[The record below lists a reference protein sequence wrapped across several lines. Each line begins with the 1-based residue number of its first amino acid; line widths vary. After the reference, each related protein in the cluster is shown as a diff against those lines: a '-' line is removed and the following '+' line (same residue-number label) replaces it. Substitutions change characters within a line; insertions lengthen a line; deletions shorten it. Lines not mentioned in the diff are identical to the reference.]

1 MNWKNYSIKILREI
15 EKRKIHSKKELNEL
29 KLKTCRELRLKEM
42 PSNATILSH
51 AKKTKKELIQ
61 LLKTKPIRS
70 ISGIASVAIMPEPK
84 KCPGECSYCPNSLVE
99 SIVPKSYTG
108 LEPAT
113 MRAIANSFDPKKQI
127 KNRIEQ
133 LNATGHSTQKIELI
147 IMGGTFLASPLNY
160 QKKFMQ
166 AGYEAVIGRKTS
178 PMQKARKLLEKTKN
192 RIVGITFETRPDF
205 CNKKEINRMLSFG
218 GTRVELGVQN
228 PDNEIYKKINRGHT
242 VKEVINST
250 QLLKDSAFK
259 VCYHLMPGLPL
270 SNPKKDLKMFK
281 KIFSENEFKPDML
294 KIYPCLVIKGTK
306 LYGQWRK
313 GLYEPYS
320 TEKAAE
326 LIAKAK
332 SFFPKWV
339 RVMRVQRDIPSTVVA
354 AGVKHTNLRQLIE
367 KKMREK
373 GIKCNCIRCR
383 EIGHA
388 LLREPELQEKLIEPK
403 ILVEEYNASKG
414 KEFFIS
420 LEDTKNNLLYGFC
433 RLREPFNPFRKEI
446 NERTAL
452 VRELHIYS
460 ESLPLKEKPEKKEFQ
475 HRGFG
480 KKLLEKAGEIAAEE
494 LDCNKLLVISGLG
507 VKEYYKK
514 LGFKDDGPYVSRSIS

>member
-1 MNWKNYSIKILREI
+1 MNWKKYSIRIIQEI
-15 EKRKIHSKKELNEL
+15 EKRKIHSGKELNEL
-29 KLKTCRELRLKEM
+29 KLKLCEELQLKEM
-42 PSNATILSH
+42 PSNATILSY
-51 AKKTKKELIQ
+51 AKKPGKELIQ

-70 ISGIASVAIMPEPK
+70 ISGIASVAIMAAPQ
-84 KCPGECSYCPNSLVE
+84 KCPGECSYCPNSLIE
-99 SIVPKSYTG
+99 SNMPKSYTG

-127 KNRIEQ
+127 ENRIEQ

-147 IMGGTFLASPLNY
+147 IMGGTFLASAQNY
-160 QKKFMQ
+160 QKRFMQ
-166 AGYEAVIGRKTS
+166 SCYKAVTGRRTSSMQEALKE
-178 PMQKARKLLEKTKN
+178 LEKTRN
-192 RIVGITFETRPDF
+192 RLVGITFETRPDF
-205 CNKKEINRMLSFG
+205 CNKKEINRMLLFG

-228 PDNEIYKKINRGHT
+228 PDNEIYRKISRGHT
-242 VKEVINST
+242 VKEVINAT

-259 VCYHLMPGLPL
+259 VCYHLMPGLPF
-270 SNPKKDLKMFK
+270 SNPRKDLAMFK
-281 KIFSENEFKPDML
+281 KIFSRNEFKPDMA

-306 LYGQWRK
+306 LYEQWRK

-320 TEKAAE
+320 TEEAAE

-367 KKMREK
+367 EKMKEK

-388 LLREPELQEKLIEPK
+388 LLKKPEIEEELSEPK
-403 ILVEEYNASKG
+403 ILVEEYNANKG

-433 RLREPFNPFRKEI
+433 RLRKPFNPFRKEI
-446 NERTAL
+446 NERTVL

-460 ESLPLKEKPEKKEFQ
+460 ESLPLKVKPHKREFQ

-480 KKLLEKAGEIAAEE
+480 KKLLEKAEEIAAEE
-494 LDCNKLLVISGLG
+494 LGCKKLLVISGLG

-514 LGFKDDGPYVSRSIS
+514 LGFKDDGLYVSKSIA